1 MARNRT
7 CGSAQKRP
15 TQDRA
20 CESSAL
26 PNYDELEM
34 DSSAPRNGIMDAR
47 LQPSLP
53 INPCFV
59 SKVRTDPIAIP
70 VRQRFLPPW
79 SVRFVAAMAHRV
91 QRRASKR
98 RKEG

>member
-1 MARNRT
+1 MAKNRT
-7 CGSAQKRP
+7 CGSAQERP

-47 LQPSLP
+47 LQPSSP

-59 SKVRTDPIAIP
+59 SKVRGQVTGDG
-70 VRQRFLPPW
+70 RQVSDSGLA
-79 SVRFVAAMAHRV
+79 SAS
-91 QRRASKR
+91 RRELVNEK
-98 RKEG
+98 G

>member
-7 CGSAQKRP
+7 CGSAQERP
-15 TQDRA
+15 TQDRT

-47 LQPSLP
+47 LQPSSP

-59 SKVRTDPIAIP
+59 SKVRTDPITP
-70 VRQRFLPPW
+70 LPITHYAYSDVEGKNAGLAREW
-79 SVRFVAAMAHRV
+79 IT
-91 QRRASKR
+91 ASA
-98 RKEG
+98 GISQ